1 MSNHTASAARTT
13 VTCSCKVCK
22 INAEKIGAA
31 LPLAATVPTAHL
43 TGRKVDASLRHILV
57 RDAHD
62 AGMIGRGVRARTGLL
77 PA

>member
-1 MSNHTASAARTT
+1 MNTTAAEARTI

-22 INAEKIGAA
+22 VNAAKVGAPF
-31 LPLAATVPTAHL
+31 PLAASVLSRHL
-43 TGRKVDASLRHILV
+43 TGRKVDASLRHVLC

-62 AGMIGRGVRARTGLL
+62 AGMIGVGVRRATGLL